1 MKTRTDPLALENA
14 LDALD
19 DYARRERNG
28 RFAKALGAVRAALD
42 LTAREK
48 NKLAAEVAALQNT
61 ILRLQTGRRNSRE
74 AFDRHKSIFE
84 KFRAAILA
92 CQRMKSLSDLPDLL
106 DQLKDTL
113 GVPEIGLILSSEEY
127 AEFAPPGV
135 RTRSTAAMA
144 RELLYLRGGKTPPEA
159 AFSPFLGRVRDIPC
173 PEFFFGGD
181 LLSLDQRILAGSCF
195 ISPLKDKYR
204 PERLTAVLSFFDSD
218 PKRYAPE
225 KVTHFLDL
233 FCESLA
239 GAVLDVKNHD
249 KITRESILDEL
260 TGIHNRTY
268 FNRHAPRLFQFA
280 ERKGFPMSLLFVDLD
295 RFKAVNDALGHE
307 AGDKVISAAAL
318 RIKDITRKYDVFVR
332 LGGDEFVI
340 LAPDTDLAE
349 AETLA
354 ARIRRDVQAL
364 SIEECCGASTELS
377 ISASVGIA
385 KYRPGMAPEDLIREA
400 DGRMYEEKRGGA
412 AS

>member
-1 MKTRTDPLALENA
+1 MKTKTDHIALTDA
-14 LDALD
+14 LDALRD
-19 DYARRERNG
+19 AALRQSDG
-28 RFAKALGAVRAALD
+28 RFAGALDAVQAALD
-42 LTAREK
+42 LAAREK
-48 NKLAAEVAALQNT
+48 AGLSDEIAALKDKIQ
-61 ILRLQTGRRNSRE
+61 RLQTGRRSSRE
-74 AFDRHKSIFE
+74 AFDRHKNIFE
-84 KFRAAILA
+84 KFRVAILA
-92 CQRMKSLSDLPDLL
+92 CQRMKTLADLPGLL
-106 DQLKDTL
+106 DSLKVVL
-113 GVPEIGLILSSEEY
+113 GVPEIGLVLSSEEY
-127 AEFAPPGV
+127 AEYAPPDV
-135 RTRSTAAMA
+135 RTRSAAA
-144 RELLYLRGGKTPPEA
+144 ITRELLFLRGGATPPEA
-159 AFSPFLGRVRDIPC
+159 VFSPFLGRVRDIPC

-181 LLSLDQRILAGSCF
+181 PFSFDQRIHAGSCF

-204 PERLTAVLSFFDSD
+204 PERLTGVLSFFDAD
-218 PKRYAPE
+218 PERYAPE

-249 KITRESILDEL
+249 KISRETVLDEL

-295 RFKAVNDALGHE
+295 RFKAVNDSLGHE
-307 AGDKVISAAAL
+307 AGDRVLSAAAA

-340 LAPDTDLAE
+340 LAPDTDLDE

-354 ARIRRDVQAL
+354 ARIRRDIDSL
-364 SIEECCGASTELS
+364 SLKECCDVSTELS

-385 KYRPGMAPEDLIREA
+385 KYQPGMLPEDLIREA
-400 DGRMYEEKRGGA
+400 DSRMYKEKRGGA

>member
-1 MKTRTDPLALENA
+1 MKTKTDPNA
-14 LDALD
+14 LADALAALD
-19 DYARRERNG
+19 GRARRERDG
-28 RFAKALGAVRAALD
+28 RFSASIDAIRAALD
-42 LTAREK
+42 LASQEK
-48 NKLAAEVAALQNT
+48 AELSSEIAALKEN
-61 ILRLQTGRRNSRE
+61 IRRLQTGRRSSRE
-74 AFDRHKSIFE
+74 AFDRHKNIFE

-92 CQRMKSLSDLPDLL
+92 CQRMKTLADLPGLL
-106 DQLKDTL
+106 DQLRDVL
-113 GVPEIGLILSSEEY
+113 GLPEIGLVLSSEEY
-127 AEFAPPGV
+127 AEFAPPGL
-135 RTRSTAAMA
+135 RTRSAAA
-144 RELLYLRGGKTPPEA
+144 ITRELLFLRGGKAPPETV
-159 AFSPFLGRVRDIPC
+159 FTPFLGRVRDIPC

-181 LLSLDQRILAGSCF
+181 PFSFDQRIHAGSCF

-204 PERLTAVLSFFDSD
+204 PERLTGVLSFFDAD
-218 PKRYAPE
+218 PDRYAPE

-249 KITRESILDEL
+249 KITRETVLDEL
-260 TGIHNRTY
+260 TGIHNRAY

-307 AGDKVISAAAL
+307 AGDKVLSAAAT

-340 LAPDTDLAE
+340 LAPDTDLDE
-349 AETLA
+349 AEILA
-354 ARIRRDVQAL
+354 ERIRRDVEAL
-364 SIEECCGASTELS
+364 SLEECCGVATELS

-385 KYRPGMAPEDLIREA
+385 KYRQGMVPEDLIREA
-400 DGRMYEEKRGGA
+400 DGRMYEEKRGA
-412 AS
+412 AAP